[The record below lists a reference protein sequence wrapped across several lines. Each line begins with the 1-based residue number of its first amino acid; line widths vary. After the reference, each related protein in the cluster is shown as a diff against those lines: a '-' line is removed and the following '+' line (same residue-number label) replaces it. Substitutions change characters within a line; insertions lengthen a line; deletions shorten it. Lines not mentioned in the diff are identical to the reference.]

1 MSLESVDGGRT
12 WRQLGGRADA
22 MSPGVG
28 DGTTLYIAGHEVF
41 QVSGDG
47 GRTWADIEADLP
59 SLDIHGF
66 TRDPADGQHMWA
78 YLAQGGVFE
87 STDGGVDWRR
97 VSESHIP
104 FVTAVREGDLMVL
117 LGLDPFTGIVRS
129 ADGGATWTLV
139 SRPPT
144 SPVVSLSATPD
155 GAIILVGGPDGLYR
169 SDDHGSTWRQVLAVE
184 LPLAIA
190 VSPDGEVVAAVS
202 RRHRVLRFRRRRRD
216 LARSVGRKSEC
227 RPARVSRGSATGVRA
242 GHPRRGLPEQL
253 GAVAHM
259 EVHYLARSQRP
270 SPVTRYV
277 QPVPTMRTR
286 RAKPSSLPAH
296 RRRSASIPSL
306 RRV

>member
-1 MSLESVDGGRT
+1 MRFVRCRSRTPFILALVVAACASSGSPSPSVSLASEGVLWTRLLTADVHSLAFAPDEMDHLYFGYHFGVMESVDGGRT

-22 MSPGVG
+22 MSFGVG

-104 FVTAVREGDLMVL
+104 FVTAVREGDLTVL

-202 RRHRVLRFRRRRRD
+202 RDTAFY
-216 LARSVGRKSEC
+216 RSDDG
-227 RPARVSRGSATGVRA
+227 GATWPG
-242 GHPRRGLPEQL
+242 P
-253 GAVAHM
+253 
-259 EVHYLARSQRP
+259 
-270 SPVTRYV
+270 
-277 QPVPTMRTR
+277 
-286 RAKPSSLPAH
+286 
-296 RRRSASIPSL
+296 
-306 RRV
+306 